1 MATSSGQ
8 TIYAILYET
17 GELHFQYGN
26 TVDLTKGMPNG
37 KYQVASAYSDNS
49 SVPWYRKSVLITK
62 VTSDAISCSTSGIV
76 STAHWFNNCSKL
88 TSLDLSKL
96 DTSGVTNMSGMFSS
110 CYNLTSLD
118 LSKLNTSS
126 VTNMSSMFSN
136 CSSLTNLNVSG
147 FDTSRVTDM
156 SYMFS
161 NCYKLT
167 SLNVSKFNT
176 SRVTNMSSI
185 FSSCYALTSLD
196 VSKFNTSSVTN
207 MSSMFSSCS
216 SLTNLNISGF
226 DTSKVT
232 YTGFMFNNCS
242 SLTSL
247 DLSKFNTSRVTYT
260 GFMFY
265 GCSSLTSL
273 DVSKFNTS
281 MVTSMNSMFSYCSSL
296 TNLNVSKF
304 NTSNVTNMG
313 DMFSYCSSLTSLDL
327 SKFDTRNVTDMSY
340 MFRNCSKLTSLDV
353 SKFNTSKV
361 TSMNLIFYNCSKLTN
376 LNLSSFDTSKVTN
389 MGSMFY
395 GCSSI
400 TSLTIGPST
409 KLASNAKL
417 LSQDWIQKSA
427 TKKVTTDDIYTFTA
441 SNHAKE
447 TFEKFVS
454 YSISYNLNGGN
465 ISGNPS
471 SYTQLDTFTL
481 PTPTRNNYTFTGWT
495 GTGLSSATKSVTIS
509 KGSTGNR
516 SYTANWSAN
525 GYTVS
530 FNYNKPSTATGTM
543 SGNGTTSKG
552 VTYAAAYGNLPQPSI
567 PGWTFNGWYTAA
579 SGGSRISATTT
590 YTTTGNQTL
599 YAHWTINTYSIS
611 YNTNGGSLSGQ
622 KTSYNVNT
630 DSFTLP
636 QPTRTGYTFTGWT
649 GSNGTTAQ
657 KSITIT
663 KGSTGN
669 KNYTANWS
677 INSYYLDL
685 NGWLSGSLSG
695 DLGSH
700 GTCDVYINNV
710 LIADNCTD
718 FYKQIP
724 YGSKWEIKDI
734 KATTG
739 HYYNGVHSGSL
750 TGTIGASN
758 ATVVLDFS
766 AKKTTVT
773 FYRNINSSDTTTAVQ
788 TFTYG
793 VSGQSFS
800 DKKWT
805 KTGYTLLGWAETR
818 NATAQKYST
827 LSPVVDGWINEKT
840 PQASS
845 NVTLYAVWSRN
856 NYSISYTL
864 NGGSI
869 SGQPTSYNV
878 ESANFTLPTPT
889 RNGYTFT
896 GWTGTGLSELTKTVT
911 VNKGS
916 TGNRNY
922 TANWSINT
930 YSIGYALNGGSLS
943 GQPTNYNVETATFT
957 LPTPSKSGYTF
968 TGWTGTGLLGLTKTV
983 TVSKNSTGNRNY
995 TAHFEKTVNAT
1006 FKYYNNQTVTVAGKI
1021 TDSETSV
1028 AVKAPSA
1035 SGTPQGYTFRGWS
1048 TNSAANAS
1056 VNAAASAS
1064 ITISANVTYYASYS
1078 KNVTATFYYCTLA
1091 ADNYTY
1097 ANGAQ
1102 KSAAA
1107 SATQY
1112 LGYAGAV
1119 VNSNIAIPSA
1129 VAASHGGAS
1138 AQNYI
1143 GVSKDTN
1150 SVSTVTPTTAY
1161 TKYYAVYTEPLK
1173 FHYYNGTND
1182 ASTSVTRRMLSNGST
1197 YSDSLSASAP
1207 TPAAY
1212 DGAAFAW
1219 WSCESGVS
1227 SSSSLRRP
1235 LETGV
1240 NNLYAVY
1247 KKNVSISYNANGG
1260 SGAPAVQSGIK
1271 YYAKKESGNNIT
1283 NPSITVTGSKPSRS
1297 GYNFNSWNTSANGN
1311 GTVYKAGTA
1320 YTVSANVTVYAH
1332 WTPITWTTK
1341 YDANGGNGTMA
1352 DTIHR
1357 FNCGDKIRHNQ
1368 FTRPGWTMT
1377 GWTISRVRNGITEWH
1392 YGTSDGHWING
1403 HSWYKLGQNPPGTSL
1418 WIEHKLDTADNS
1430 STYINGDVHTMHA
1443 QWSYNPVSVKVP
1455 QVLTGNH
1462 TGKSQFR
1469 VKCDDLK
1476 AGNIKVTVPNS
1487 FLYKQAGKADITA
1500 AITAKSGNNII
1511 TPSNKVCVYNI
1522 TTTNGL
1528 SAGCWQGSFNIGLTL
1543 TKE

>member
-1 MATSSGQ
+1 MQKDTRKNRGHPLGRKLLCIILAAGMLFTSAISDTAYANENVEHPPETIEQTENINNENSEPEQDTESDEIVQDESNYQDIQTQNVQVGEDESNHDNEVMATSSGQ

-26 TVDLTKGMPNG
+26 TVDLTKGVPNG

-353 SKFNTSKV
+353 SKFKTSKV

-495 GTGLSSATKSVTIS
+495 GTGLSSATKTVTVSKGSTGNRNYTANWTPTNYSISYNLNGGSISGQPTSYNVETANFTLPQPTRNGYTFTGWTGIGLSSATKSVTINKGSTGNRSYTANWSANGYTVSFNYNKPSTAIGTMSENGTTSKGVTYAAAYGTLPQPSIPGWTFNGWYTAANSGSRISATTTYTTTGNQTLYAHWTLNTYSISYNLNGGSLSGQKTGYNVNTDSFTLPTPTKNGYTFTGWTGSNGTTAQKIVTIAKGSTGNKNYTANWTPTNYSISYSLNGGSISGQKTSYNIETANFTLPQPTRNGYTFTGWTGTGLSSATKSVTIS

-611 YNTNGGSLSGQ
+611 YNTNGGSISGQ
-622 KTSYNVNT
+622 PTSYNVETAN
-630 DSFTLP
+630 FMLP
-636 QPTRTGYTFTGWT
+636 TPTRNGYTFAGWT
-649 GSNGTTAQ
+649 GTGLSGLTKTVTVN
-657 KSITIT
+657 

-669 KNYTANWS
+669 RSYTANWS
-677 INSYYLDL
+677 IN
-685 NGWLSGSLSG
+685 
-695 DLGSH
+695 
-700 GTCDVYINNV
+700 T
-710 LIADNCTD
+710 
-718 FYKQIP
+718 
-724 YGSKWEIKDI
+724 
-734 KATTG
+734 
-739 HYYNGVHSGSL
+739 
-750 TGTIGASN
+750 
-758 ATVVLDFS
+758 
-766 AKKTTVT
+766 
-773 FYRNINSSDTTTAVQ
+773 
-788 TFTYG
+788 
-793 VSGQSFS
+793 
-800 DKKWT
+800 
-805 KTGYTLLGWAETR
+805 
-818 NATAQKYST
+818 
-827 LSPVVDGWINEKT
+827 
-840 PQASS
+840 
-845 NVTLYAVWSRN
+845 
-856 NYSISYTL
+856 YSIGYTL

-1056 VNAAASAS
+1056 VNAAASA
-1064 ITISANVTYYASYS
+1064 
-1078 KNVTATFYYCTLA
+1078 
-1091 ADNYTY
+1091 
-1097 ANGAQ
+1097 
-1102 KSAAA
+1102 
-1107 SATQY
+1107 TQY

-1247 KKNVSISYNANGG
+1247 KKNVSS
-1260 SGAPAVQSGIK
+1260 SV
-1271 YYAKKESGNNIT
+1271 
-1283 NPSITVTGSKPSRS
+1283 R
-1297 GYNFNSWNTSANGN
+1297 
-1311 GTVYKAGTA
+1311 
-1320 YTVSANVTVYAH
+1320 
-1332 WTPITWTTK
+1332 
-1341 YDANGGNGTMA
+1341 
-1352 DTIHR
+1352 
-1357 FNCGDKIRHNQ
+1357 DKILC
-1368 FTRPGWTMT
+1368 
-1377 GWTISRVRNGITEWH
+1377 E
-1392 YGTSDGHWING
+1392 
-1403 HSWYKLGQNPPGTSL
+1403 K
-1418 WIEHKLDTADNS
+1418 
-1430 STYINGDVHTMHA
+1430 
-1443 QWSYNPVSVKVP
+1443 
-1455 QVLTGNH
+1455 
-1462 TGKSQFR
+1462 GKRQ
-1469 VKCDDLK
+1469 
-1476 AGNIKVTVPNS
+1476 
-1487 FLYKQAGKADITA
+1487 
-1500 AITAKSGNNII
+1500 
-1511 TPSNKVCVYNI
+1511 
-1522 TTTNGL
+1522 
-1528 SAGCWQGSFNIGLTL
+1528 
-1543 TKE
+1543 